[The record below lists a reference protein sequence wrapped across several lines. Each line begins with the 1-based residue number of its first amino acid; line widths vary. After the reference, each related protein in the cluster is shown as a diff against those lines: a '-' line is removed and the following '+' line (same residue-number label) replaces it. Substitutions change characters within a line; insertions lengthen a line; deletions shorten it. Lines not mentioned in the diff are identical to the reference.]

1 MPDNKGKIVVTN
13 QAENETDVIIAVYAK
28 PEGLDSYSLYWSSAD
43 GAGYMQDAYFYIE
56 SGNYDVRVY
65 VRKQTAFFPYYT
77 ETYFETGY
85 KNPVKVEEDE
95 YSFIYYDG
103 KGIYQK

>member
-1 MPDNKGKIVVTN
+1 MNLSSNK
-13 QAENETDVIIAVYAK
+13 
-28 PEGLDSYSLYWSSAD
+28 LL
-43 GAGYMQDAYFYIE
+43 
-56 SGNYDVRVY
+56 
-65 VRKQTAFFPYYT
+65 YT
-77 ETYFETGY
+77 EIGY